1 MIPFD
6 IREKIEIS
14 NKKPQNFERGNA
26 AKIIEKIRELEKNY
40 GKSLPKWTL
49 HPHCGL

>member
-40 GKSLPKWTL
+40 GKSLPKWTQWI
-49 HPHCGL
+49 